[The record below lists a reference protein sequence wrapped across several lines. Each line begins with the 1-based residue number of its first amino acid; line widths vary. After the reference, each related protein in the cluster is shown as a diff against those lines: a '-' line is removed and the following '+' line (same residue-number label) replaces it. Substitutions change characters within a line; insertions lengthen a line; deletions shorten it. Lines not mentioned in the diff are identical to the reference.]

1 MNFSLL
7 INVSGRRDKWW
18 KSWHLDLM
26 GWEKK
31 GKRFLHFDMCSFFVF
46 SFPEK
51 ITRCDWQTCC
61 LTWKWRNNARVTS
74 IVENGLTNVESS
86 SQRVI
91 DKLKVSFEES
101 MTKVWEI
108 NNFLI
113 AMEEKTSG
121 DDLKDSFDQVL
132 LDKVT
137 SDEDEKE
144 IASMKNEFSPSNQS

>member
-1 MNFSLL
+1 
-7 INVSGRRDKWW
+7 
-18 KSWHLDLM
+18 
-26 GWEKK
+26 
-31 GKRFLHFDMCSFFVF
+31 
-46 SFPEK
+46 
-51 ITRCDWQTCC
+51 
-61 LTWKWRNNARVTS
+61 
-74 IVENGLTNVESS
+74 
-86 SQRVI
+86 
-91 DKLKVSFEES
+91 VSFEES